1 MKIKNTAISLWLRQ
15 PSVNSNLHFEKNFKV
30 ENIFSGRTLSGA
42 SEQVWYERVW
52 VSSLVLCACA
62 GRDLPKYTKEGSLE
76 EKPKEQDS
84 IV

>member
-1 MKIKNTAISLWLRQ
+1 ML

-30 ENIFSGRTLSGA
+30 KDIFGGRTLSWAGD
-42 SEQVWYERVW
+42 QVWYECVW

-62 GRDLPKYTKEGSLE
+62 WRDLPKWTKGGSLE
-76 EKPKEQDS
+76 EKPKEKDS